1 MAAIHANFQSPVQSV
16 SDQVGAL
23 GQTGHNPACVI
34 YSNHP
39 LALYEIKEVICSE
52 PRLRPGV
59 ASYYSKNFKLSPRA
73 KDHVLILDTCSVE
86 NWAECL
92 SKWHLEG
99 GIAIALI
106 SSELQNKDFVLQM
119 LYLGT
124 AGVLTFTEMPEHL
137 HRAIYAVTNG
147 NLWYRREVLYAY
159 VKQTSL
165 VLRKCSSSSL
175 NFTTREKQIIDLLL
189 QDLPNRL
196 IARRFAVSE
205 RTIKFHVTNILRKL
219 NVSSRKDLKGLYSPS
234 ASLGL
239 YFHPCRPPNFQERAS
254 DFDVS

>member
-1 MAAIHANFQSPVQSV
+1 MGTTHTNFQPPVQSV
-16 SDQVGAL
+16 SDQVGTA

-39 LALYEIKEVICSE
+39 LALCQIKEAICSE

-59 ASYYSKNFKLSPRA
+59 ASYYSKNFKIFPRA
-73 KDHVLILDTCSVE
+73 KDHILILDTCSVE

-99 GIAIALI
+99 GIAIALV
-106 SSELQNKDFVLQM
+106 SSELQNRDFVLQM
-119 LYLGT
+119 LFLGT
-124 AGVLTFTEMPEHL
+124 AGVLAFAEIPEHL
-137 HRAIYAVTNG
+137 HKAIYAVANG
-147 NLWYRREVLYAY
+147 HLWYRREVFYAY
-159 VKQTSL
+159 VKQTSV
-165 VLRKCSSSSL
+165 VLRRCSSS
-175 NFTTREKQIIDLLL
+175 NQKFTTREKQIIDLLL

-196 IARRFAVSE
+196 IAQRFAVSE

-219 NVSSRKDLKGLYSPS
+219 NVSNRKDLKGLYSPS

-239 YFHPCRPPNFQERAS
+239 YCRSMTAAEFAGT
-254 DFDVS
+254 DVGF